1 MTIAPLAA
9 VTGGTGFLGR
19 HVVAALAAQGWRV
32 RMLVR
37 GGRAAEGVPAET
49 VQGDLADAA
58 ALRRL
63 VSGAEAVVHLAG
75 LTKARR
81 PAEFLTVNRD
91 GSARLAEAVAQ
102 VAPEARC
109 VLVSSLAA
117 REPRL
122 SPYAASKRAGEQAA
136 VEALGP
142 AGRWVVLRPS
152 VIYGPGDR
160 EGLLL
165 RRLAASAI
173 VPVPRP
179 PEPRIAMV
187 HARDVA
193 AAIAVL
199 CRSEPRSGLLGGTFE
214 VTDARREGYGWRELL
229 QRLARELRHRP
240 RFLEVPDGAML
251 AAGAAADGWARM
263 TGRSGLFGL
272 GKAREILHR
281 DWGSEAG
288 RQLPEAVW
296 TPRIGFEEGLRDTLA
311 WWASLGLAPAPG

>member
-81 PAEFLTVNRD
+81 PAEFLAVNRD

-117 REPRL
+117 REPGL

-165 RRLAASAI
+165 RRLAVSAI

-187 HARDVA
+187 HARDVS
-193 AAIAVL
+193 AAIATL
-199 CRSEPRSGLLGGTFE
+199 CRSGPLCATFE

-251 AAGAAADGWARM
+251 AAGVAADGWARM

-296 TPRIGFEEGLRDTLA
+296 APRIGFEEGLRDTLA